1 MSRKRNCLDNSP
13 AECLF
18 NVIKREFWFGKEN
31 IFKSFKEFKTA
42 LLEEYI
48 SYYNN
53 GRIANKLKGLSF
65 VQHMNKSKH
74 N

>member
-1 MSRKRNCLDNSP
+1 MEK
-13 AECLF
+13 
-18 NVIKREFWFGKEN
+18 N
-31 IFKSFKEFKTA
+31 IFKSKEFKTA

-53 GRIANKLKGLSF
+53 DRIANKLKGLSF